1 MLETVAKHRPVKTP
15 LFVRVLIAFIVSAII
30 LQSASPV
37 LSFNF
42 EGMWVGNIKGFAAN
56 HTQMDVYS
64 SYNRRSLLFVIAPGT
79 PITSADGTKRYHPS
93 DLKVGTLVR
102 VHVNM
107 PYGWDAY
114 YGYGVSIGA
123 MYITRIDI
131 LNGAAIHS
139 QIHETLK
146 QTLPSP
152 SPRPSPTVGPSVPII
167 FVSPAPSST

>member
-1 MLETVAKHRPVKTP
+1 MP
-15 LFVRVLIAFIVSAII
+15 LLVRALIAFIVSAIVI
-30 LQSASPV
+30 ESAAPA

-79 PITSADGTKRYHPS
+79 PITSADGTKHYHPS

-107 PYGWDAY
+107 PYGWGY
-114 YGYGVSIGA
+114 YGYGVTIGS

-131 LNGAAIHS
+131 LTGAAVHS

-167 FVSPAPSST
+167 FVSPTPSSK